1 MSKFHQGA
9 LAALVLTL
17 VGLLALAAPAW
28 SQLAVR
34 EPPSLKEPAT
44 LKGRL
49 ARAVDVP
56 DEKIDKFL
64 KALGPAVAAQLAK
77 GEKVELQGLGT
88 FRVVRVPEHRDLVN
102 GRPVMI
108 EASNYVEFI
117 PTAGLVDAS
126 NAPGAVPQDTVP
138 IWRFDPLPG
147 DSAPSNRLPNV
158 RVPSSKIR

>member
-1 MSKFHQGA
+1 MRKFHQGA

-17 VGLLALAAPAW
+17 IGVLALAAPAW
-28 SQLAVR
+28 SQLTVK

-49 ARAVDVP
+49 AKAVDVP
-56 DEKIDKFL
+56 EEKVEKFL

-77 GEKVELQGLGT
+77 GEKVEFPGLGT

-102 GRPVMI
+102 GRPAMI
-108 EASNYVEFI
+108 PANNYVEFI

-147 DSAPSNRLPNV
+147 DSAPSNRLPAT
-158 RVPSSKIR
+158 RVPSSKTR